1 MQLFTQFR
9 RIIIKTNNLL
19 KSRQKLL
26 IRSITYPQQK
36 KKKRVVEE
44 QNDNSVSS
52 FEENINT
59 TTPPPKVYK
68 KKRKALTM
76 YESMQKMKTPSSPQ
90 ERKQKW
96 ASSFA
101 SFFGKYYIR
110 RDINND

>member
-1 MQLFTQFR
+1 MQLFTQSR

-26 IRSITYPQQK
+26 IRSITYPQK
-36 KKKRVVEE
+36 KKKKVIEEEE
-44 QNDNSVSS
+44 QNNVVS
-52 FEENINT
+52 EENTNT
-59 TTPPPKVYK
+59 TKTPKVYK

-76 YESMQKMKTPSSPQ
+76 YECSKKMKTPSSPQ

-110 RDINND
+110 RDKNNV

>member
-1 MQLFTQFR
+1 VQLFTQSR

-26 IRSITYPQQK
+26 IRSITYPQK
-36 KKKRVVEE
+36 KKKKVIEEEE
-44 QNDNSVSS
+44 QNNVVS
-52 FEENINT
+52 EENTNT
-59 TTPPPKVYK
+59 TKTPKVYK

-76 YESMQKMKTPSSPQ
+76 YECSKKMKTPSSPQ

-96 ASSFA
+96 ATSFA

-110 RDINND
+110 RDIKNND

>member
-44 QNDNSVSS
+44 QNDNSVS
-52 FEENINT
+52 EENTNT
-59 TTPPPKVYK
+59 TTPPKVYK

-110 RDINND
+110 RDFNND

>member
-59 TTPPPKVYK
+59 TTPPKVYK